1 MRSGAE
7 QFWWWRCGG
16 RARQVVPFLLQQT
29 TAPLRGRCSSNRF
42 APTALFMCT
51 TTERQLQRTFLSSSV
66 SAPPLP
72 PPSSAPSSPPP
83 PPFSLHK
90 KKKRKASRL
99 LGFVNHLNHLNQEVT
114 TSQQQTD
121 SSSSTKRQFKVFR
134 LEGDDDMR
142 LLRKANDA
150 LTREARF
157 VLATG
162 KEEQFP
168 ATNIPEVAFAGRS
181 NVGKSSLLNAVM
193 QKPGLAKTSST
204 PGRTQTINFFEA
216 GEGAIRLVDLPGYGY
231 ADAPVAT
238 VVHWVRFIET
248 YLLTRGTLKR
258 VCVLLDARRGVL
270 RFDKQLMQLLNAN
283 AIPFQVLFYFFS
295 PLFFSFSALVLLFFR
310 FRYLFTSSLCFAHF
324 SFKLIITKTDK
335 VKSTD
340 LANLIQKLQRRLD
353 QFPFCSPFLHV
364 TSVKERIGVDELR
377 LSLFT
382 AAELHKK

>member
-7 QFWWWRCGG
+7 RWWWRCGG
-16 RARQVVPFLLQQT
+16 GGARQVVPFLLQQT
-29 TAPLRGRCSSNRF
+29 TTPLRGRCSSNRF

-51 TTERQLQRTFLSSSV
+51 DRRLMPMQRTFRSSSV
-66 SAPPLP
+66 SAPPP
-72 PPSSAPSSPPP
+72 PSSPPSS
-83 PPFSLHK
+83 PPFTLYK
-90 KKKRKASRL
+90 KKKRKASKL
-99 LGFVNHLNHLNQEVT
+99 LGFVNHLNHEVT
-114 TSQQQTD
+114 TSEGA
-121 SSSSTKRQFKVFR
+121 SSSTKRQFKVFR
-134 LEGDDDMR
+134 LEGDDDLR

-258 VCVLLDARRGVL
+258 VCLLLDARRGVL

-283 AIPFQVLFYFFS
+283 AIPFQ
-295 PLFFSFSALVLLFFR
+295 
-310 FRYLFTSSLCFAHF
+310 
-324 SFKLIITKTDK
+324 LIITKTDK
-335 VKSTD
+335 VKSAD